1 MASKRRNPGHFRKGH
16 DPRRHVL
23 TFEERSRGGQ
33 AAWLKM
39 IHDAPHLLRWLQ
51 QKIDRTARP
60 GTVEAYR
67 RRKHIG

>member
-1 MASKRRNPGHFRKGH
+1 MAKRNRGHFRPGH

-39 IHDAPHLLRWLQ
+39 IHDSPQMLRWLQ
-51 QKIDRTARP
+51 RKIDQTARP

-67 RRKHIG
+67 RRKHAG